1 MSIALP
7 VFVHD
12 IVAVG
17 AALVVAALA
26 TLYVAGLRRLA
37 RRGRPWQAVKRRHAA
52 CFGLGLLALLL
63 ALASPLDVLG
73 ARLFMA
79 AMGQHILLLMA
90 APLLL
95 LVARPAVVLPASLPR
110 AAVRRSQ
117 RALRVLQAPW
127 LRWVT
132 RMLSSPFVAWP
143 LYVADAVAWHIPP
156 LYEAALHDMALH
168 QVQNLCFLATG
179 LLFWWVV
186 VEPLPD
192 RTTPRLHQGLRVGLR
207 LITVWLSASANTGL
221 GLFLAWKDTPL
232 YATYAGG
239 AWPRPWG
246 LSALDDQ
253 RLAGIMLWTLGGLI
267 YLAAAAML
275 FIHLMT
281 PPPDPPD
288 PDELDPAEIIAQAEE
303 IIGRAAS
310 R

>member
-1 MSIALP
+1 MSVSLP
-7 VFVHD
+7 VSVHD

-17 AALVVAALA
+17 AALIVAVLA
-26 TLYVAGLRRLA
+26 TLYIAGLRQLA
-37 RRGRPWQAVKRRHAA
+37 RRGRPWHAVKRLHTA

-63 ALASPLDVLG
+63 ALASPLDTLG
-73 ARLFMA
+73 MRLFMA

-95 LVARPAVVLPASLPR
+95 LVARPAVVLPAGLPR
-110 AAVRRSQ
+110 AMVRRSQ
-117 RALRVLQAPW
+117 RVLRALRAPW
-127 LRWVT
+127 LRWVA
-132 RMLSSPFVAWP
+132 RLLSSPFVAWP

-168 QVQNLCFLATG
+168 QVQSLCFLATG

-192 RTTPRLHQGLRVGLR
+192 RPARRRHQGLRVGLR

-232 YATYAGG
+232 YATYASG

-253 RLAGIMLWTLGGLI
+253 RLAGIMLWMLGGLI
-267 YLAAAAML
+267 YVGAAGVL

-281 PPPDPPD
+281 PPPDPD
-288 PDELDPAEIIAQAEE
+288 DLDPAEIIAQAEE

>member
-1 MSIALP
+1 MSVALP

-26 TLYVAGLRRLA
+26 ALYVAGLRRLA
-37 RRGRPWQAVKRRHAA
+37 RRGHPWQAVKRRHAA
-52 CFGLGLLALLL
+52 SFGLGLLALLL
-63 ALASPLDVLG
+63 ALASPLDTLG
-73 ARLFMA
+73 MQLFMA

-95 LVARPAVVLPASLPR
+95 LVARPVIVLPAGLPR
-110 AAVRRSQ
+110 AVARHSQ
-117 RALRVLQAPW
+117 RMLRALRAPW
-127 LRWVT
+127 LRWVP

-143 LYVADAVAWHIPP
+143 LYVTDAVAWHVPP
-156 LYEAALHDMALH
+156 LYEAALHDVALH
-168 QVQNLCFLATG
+168 QMQNLCFLATG

-192 RTTPRLHQGLRVGLR
+192 RAAPRLHQGLRVGLR
-207 LITVWLSASANTGL
+207 LITIWLSAGANTGL
-221 GLFLAWKDTPL
+221 GLFLALKDTPL

-239 AWPRPWG
+239 AWARPWG

-253 RLAGIMLWTLGGLI
+253 RLAGVILWVLGGLI
-267 YLAAAAML
+267 YLAAAGL
-275 FIHLMT
+275 FFIHLMT
-281 PPPDPPD
+281 PPPD